1 MPSQQV
7 QPATATRLSSISARL
22 IAHKLRIA
30 GWLLHD
36 SSASSIIMIHDGE
49 DALLVDIALCLS
61 AFKTSLWLRES
72 KSLVMVLGY
81 LEHCPTALPVPV
93 LHAHAPDVA
102 VNPHLILRAIVAEE
116 ARDLDMPLWNRAIQA
131 REDCDRRQE
140 VEP

>member
-1 MPSQQV
+1 M
-7 QPATATRLSSISARL
+7 TFSSEADC
-22 IAHKLRIA
+22 LR
-30 GWLLHD
+30 
-36 SSASSIIMIHDGE
+36 
-49 DALLVDIALCLS
+49 V
-61 AFKTSLWLRES
+61 RQ
-72 KSLVMVLGY
+72 
-81 LEHCPTALPVPV
+81 TALPVPV